1 MELRKSNRPS
11 DNIPKKKNDKYYMDQ
26 IIFLLSQI
34 KIIEYTDSDIPIII
48 IKYFSIKNFR
58 PLTQNEIIKYV
69 SNASLFPAFS
79 KRPNIRNDIISALN
93 NNNFFISS
101 KKKIKYELN
110 LEKCVIYLSLYQDK
124 NKNTN
129 SDSNIIYSPIMTFP
143 DNENN
148 IVYFASE
155 KNQLNMSFIID
166 EDNIDNSFTFGEQ
179 SQIKLNQKINKSKSN
194 SNSNTLNSK
203 EDNDIDINNN
213 NTINTEELENKALE
227 KSIPMF
233 EFVFDEN
240 KNFNNIIK
248 VSSEFFNI
256 YKRLNSNETSI
267 KKLDERIKKI
277 NSIMNDLNVKI
288 EPFNKLSSSFNEEK
302 NELFNANSV
311 IKQQLKILEILVE
324 NDFFPKEIYDKE
336 RSIYIA
342 YQNIFKKVFA
352 KLQED
357 YNEIKKMEQKINN
370 IILNLKTLLNK
381 ISDEFVLKLNQKY
394 GKFYNL
400 IKDIDKSN
408 SIPINVNMNETV
420 KLFHSYIDDFGQH
433 FSEIERKE
441 KNKKTEK

>member
-1 MELRKSNRPS
+1 MELRKSSRTL
-11 DNIPKKKNDKYYMDQ
+11 DNIPKMKNDKYYMEQ

-34 KIIEYTDSDIPIII
+34 KIIEYSISDIPLII
-48 IKYFSIKNFR
+48 IKYFSLKNFR

-69 SNASLFPAFS
+69 SNFSLFPDFS
-79 KRPNIRNDIISALN
+79 KKPNIRNDIISALN
-93 NNNFFISS
+93 NNNFFIIS

-110 LEKCVIYLSLYQDK
+110 LEKCINYLNLYQDK

-129 SDSNIIYSPIMTFP
+129 SNTNIIYSPIMTFP
-143 DNENN
+143 DDENN
-148 IVYFASE
+148 IVYFSSK
-155 KNQLNMSFIID
+155 KNQLNMSFIIN

-179 SQIKLNQKINKSKSN
+179 SQIKYGKKINKSKSN
-194 SNSNTLNSK
+194 SNSLNSK
-203 EDNDIDINNN
+203 EDIDINNINSN

-227 KSIPMF
+227 KSIPLF

-240 KNFNNIIK
+240 KNFNNLIK
-248 VSSEFFNI
+248 ISSEFFNI
-256 YKRLNSNETSI
+256 YKRLNSNETNI
-267 KKLDERIKKI
+267 KKLDERIKRI

-336 RSIYIA
+336 RNAYIA
-342 YQNIFKKVFA
+342 YQNIFKKLFG

-357 YNEIKKMEQKINN
+357 YNEIKKMEKKINN
-370 IILNLKTLLNK
+370 IILNLKNLLNK
-381 ISDEFVLKLNQKY
+381 ISDEFVLKLNENY

-400 IKDIDKSN
+400 IKNIDKSH
-408 SIPINVNMNETV
+408 SIPINVNMNDTV
-420 KLFHSYIDDFGQH
+420 KLFHFYIDDFGQL

-441 KNKKTEK
+441 KNKKTDK

>member
-1 MELRKSNRPS
+1 MELRKSNRTS

-34 KIIEYTDSDIPIII
+34 KIIEYSISDIPLII
-48 IKYFSIKNFR
+48 IKYFSLKNFR

-69 SNASLFPAFS
+69 SNFSLFPDFS
-79 KRPNIRNDIISALN
+79 KKPNIRNDIISALN
-93 NNNFFISS
+93 NNNFFIIS

-110 LEKCVIYLSLYQDK
+110 LEKCINYLNLYQDK

-129 SDSNIIYSPIMTFP
+129 SNTNIIYSPIMTFP
-143 DNENN
+143 DDENN
-148 IVYFASE
+148 IVYFSSK
-155 KNQLNMSFIID
+155 KNQLNMSFIIN

-179 SQIKLNQKINKSKSN
+179 SQIKHGKKINKSKSN
-194 SNSNTLNSK
+194 SNSLNSK
-203 EDNDIDINNN
+203 EDIDINNINSN

-227 KSIPMF
+227 KSIPLF

-240 KNFNNIIK
+240 KNFNNLIK
-248 VSSEFFNI
+248 ISSEFFNI
-256 YKRLNSNETSI
+256 YKRLNSNETNI
-267 KKLDERIKKI
+267 KKLDERIKRI

-336 RSIYIA
+336 RNAYIA
-342 YQNIFKKVFA
+342 YQNIFKKLFG

-357 YNEIKKMEQKINN
+357 YNEIKKMEKKINN
-370 IILNLKTLLNK
+370 IILNLKNLLNK
-381 ISDEFVLKLNQKY
+381 ISDEFVLKLNENY

-400 IKDIDKSN
+400 IKNIDKSH
-408 SIPINVNMNETV
+408 SIPINVNMNDTV
-420 KLFHSYIDDFGQH
+420 KLFYFYIDDFGQL

-441 KNKKTEK
+441 KNKKTDK